1 MLFSCLQS
9 KLASV
14 HWRMSVSGG
23 TSREMALLFL
33 GKESSADAGA
43 KSLSLVNAYSAK
55 RLTPGKFYKG
65 ECQEK
70 TPPRGRMFSYFPAR
84 VIEQDLF

>member
-1 MLFSCLQS
+1 MQS
-9 KLASV
+9 RELRTISYVLASILEFILV
-14 HWRMSVSGG
+14 CDRLNVCGLMISESQLGG
-23 TSREMALLFL
+23 CPAN
-33 GKESSADAGA
+33 SA
-43 KSLSLVNAYSAK
+43 S
-55 RLTPGKFYKG
+55 GKFYKG